1 MLPENPI
8 RKEAV
13 MSKKQKKED
22 EQKVIFLKFMFFYC
36 WSIFSVVGAYFAIV
50 RAACSMI

>member
-13 MSKKQKKED
+13 MSKKHKKRRWA
-22 EQKVIFLKFMFFYC
+22 KSHLLKIYVFYC
-36 WSIFSVVGAYFAIV
+36 WSIFSAVGAYFAIV
-50 RAACSMI
+50 RAGCSM